1 MLPIPW
7 ELEFWASDMLGS
19 HLPLSYTALL
29 ATLLSGGLLCFVFF
43 FLALV
48 C

>member
-7 ELEFWASDMLGS
+7 ESEFWALDMLGS
-19 HLPLSYTALL
+19 HLPQSYTALS
-29 ATLLSGGLLCFVFF
+29 ATLLSGGLLCFFFF